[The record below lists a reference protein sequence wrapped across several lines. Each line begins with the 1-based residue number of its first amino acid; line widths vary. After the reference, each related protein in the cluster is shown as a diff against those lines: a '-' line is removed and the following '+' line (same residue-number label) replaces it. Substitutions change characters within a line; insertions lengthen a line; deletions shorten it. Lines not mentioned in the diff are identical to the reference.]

1 MRKRVFAA
9 ACAIL
14 LPVCAS
20 GDDEKI
26 RILTEIRSQLE
37 EANKKLDKINEK
49 ITTLPSRSMSSPPAG
64 RVVNSFPPPAR
75 EFAKIKLPEKPTP
88 EEVVEYIRKI
98 QAVPVP
104 RHGGSS
110 RDPQVEMYAKIGPG
124 YLGVILP
131 LLKSPEYSRH
141 LKYALPRLVGKP
153 DKEFVLRNL
162 SRYPEL
168 TPSVIIHGWFPEAK
182 NQVIAILKN
191 TRDFSEFQEAISV
204 MAATP
209 EGRTALVEVFRVNPY
224 ADYLFMRIES
234 FPDVDHEKLAREV
247 WEKMSPNRRILLTL
261 FAARNGVK
269 EALSELVSRA
279 AAMPEYV
286 SIAGTRNV
294 SLAQFVNQLLGQKTN
309 IRETA
314 AWYSR
319 NSDWLVFD
327 KQKRQYVL
335 SVAEH

>member
-1 MRKRVFAA
+1 MRKRIFAA

-26 RILTEIRSQLE
+26 RILTEIRNQLD
-37 EANKKLDKINEK
+37 EANRKLDRINDKISVLSSRSVGFSPAQPAVLPPLPVKEFDK
-49 ITTLPSRSMSSPPAG
+49 ITLSENP
-64 RVVNSFPPPAR
+64 V
-75 EFAKIKLPEKPTP
+75 P
-88 EEVVEYIRKI
+88 EEVAEYIKKIGQVPWTIRADPRK
-98 QAVPVP
+98 
-104 RHGGSS
+104 
-110 RDPQVEMYAKIGPG
+110 DPQVEKYAKIGPG

-131 LLKSPEYSRH
+131 LLKSPEYARH
-141 LKYALPRLVGKP
+141 LKYALPRLVGKS

-168 TPSVIIHGWFPEAK
+168 APSVMIHGWFPEAK
-182 NQVIAILKN
+182 NQLIAILKN
-191 TRDFSEFQEAISV
+191 TRDFSEFQEAIPV

-209 EGRTALVEVFRVNPY
+209 ETRAALVEVFRFNPY

-247 WEKMSPNRRILLTL
+247 WEKMSSTRRTLLML

-279 AAMPEYV
+279 AATPEYV
-286 SIAGTRNV
+286 SAAGNRNV
-294 SLAQFVNQLLGQKTN
+294 SLSQFVNQLLGQKTN